1 MGFEIE
7 FLLLQRSDS
16 GKFEPLASD
25 GHSWSV
31 SRFFSDQRIPKLL
44 ADITRALESMEIF
57 VEQVHAESAPGQFE
71 LVLPPLPPVQ
81 AVDTLLHTR
90 EVIAA
95 MATAA
100 GFKFTLYPKPF
111 PETCGTA
118 AHAHI
123 SISSI
128 GGDKKETYEPFY
140 AGILKHLRAIAAFAY
155 SNPASYERVAD
166 GTWAGGR

>member
-7 FLLLQRSDS
+7 FLLLRRSES
-16 GKFEPLASD
+16 GKFEPLPDD

-31 SRFFSDQRIPKLL
+31 ARFFSDQKVPKLL

-71 LVLPPLPPVQ
+71 IVLPPLPPVQ
-81 AVDTLLHTR
+81 AVDTLLHAR

-95 MATAA
+95 MVTAA

-111 PETCGTA
+111 PDSCGTA
-118 AHAHI
+118 AHAHL
-123 SISSI
+123 SISSA

-155 SNPASYERVAD
+155 SNPGSYERSVD
-166 GTWAGGR
+166 GAWAGGR